1 VNRGLRICLAASGGG
16 HLRQLV
22 DLEPVW
28 SKFDSFFVTEKTA
41 LGESVANAHRA
52 YFVTHVAIG
61 QARLGRP
68 VLMIRSGWRNFFEA
82 RRAIARERPDVVIT
96 TGAGTVFFAVL
107 WGWLFGA
114 KIIAIES
121 FARFDRPSIFMR
133 ITSLFAHRK
142 VVQSEKLAG
151 WRSDAEV
158 FDPLKTVD
166 KPRPLKERL
175 LFATVGATL
184 PFDRMIDAVAE
195 LKRAGELPE
204 RVIAQVGI
212 GGTRPSGI
220 DTVETLTFDEMK
232 ATLEQADLV
241 VCHGGTGSLI
251 TALRA
256 QCRIVAMPRLFSR
269 GEVYDQHQE
278 EIVQAFVERGLICKA
293 YDVGE
298 LRQALQDVRKREP
311 MCATTDPQ
319 ALRDWL
325 TQTLA
330 GWGHGKRASAQ

>member
-1 VNRGLRICLAASGGG
+1 
-16 HLRQLV
+16 
-22 DLEPVW
+22 
-28 SKFDSFFVTEKTA
+28 
-41 LGESVANAHRA
+41 
-52 YFVTHVAIG
+52 
-61 QARLGRP
+61 
-68 VLMIRSGWRNFFEA
+68 
-82 RRAIARERPDVVIT
+82 
-96 TGAGTVFFAVL
+96 
-107 WGWLFGA
+107 
-114 KIIAIES
+114 
-121 FARFDRPSIFMR
+121 
-133 ITSLFAHRK
+133 
-142 VVQSEKLAG
+142 
-151 WRSDAEV
+151 
-158 FDPLKTVD
+158 
-166 KPRPLKERL
+166 
-175 LFATVGATL
+175 
-184 PFDRMIDAVAE
+184 
-195 LKRAGELPE
+195 
-204 RVIAQVGI
+204 
-212 GGTRPSGI
+212 
-220 DTVETLTFDEMK
+220 MK